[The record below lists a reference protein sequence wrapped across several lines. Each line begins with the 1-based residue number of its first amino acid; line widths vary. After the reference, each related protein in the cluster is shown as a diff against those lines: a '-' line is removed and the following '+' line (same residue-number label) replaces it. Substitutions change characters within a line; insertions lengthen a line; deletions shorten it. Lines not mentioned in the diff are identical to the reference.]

1 MELSKAKIKS
11 SGSFP
16 NLFLIDRYL
25 LKELIL
31 PFIFGM
37 GLFSS
42 LGIAVGTL
50 FDLVRQVSESQV
62 LLAIALQVL
71 LLKIPEFV
79 AYAIPMSVLL
89 ATLMA
94 YSRLSQDSETIA
106 LRSIGVSLYRLIV
119 PAIIFSIMIMGITF
133 LFQELV
139 VPAANYQSAVMLER
153 AIADSD
159 VFSAKQEN
167 ILYPQYENVLQPN
180 GSKQR
185 ILTRIFYAEEF
196 DGQKMQELTVL
207 DLSGE
212 GIDRIVIAKS
222 ASLNPQENSWDFFNG
237 YTYVINPDGSYGS
250 VVRFEKQRLQLPR
263 NSLNLADRTRQYN
276 EMNIARARMALKDLE
291 SSGDTRAAR
300 QLKVRIQEKLSFPFI
315 CLVFGLVGASL
326 GSRLSDGGK
335 AINFG
340 ICLLII
346 FSYYLLAFVTSSLG
360 VAGTLSPIVSA
371 WLPNCFVL
379 VAGSIILVR
388 VAS

>member
-1 MELSKAKIKS
+1 MEISKAKFNSIA
-11 SGSFP
+11 SFP
-16 NLFLIDRYL
+16 NLLLIDRYL
-25 LKELIL
+25 LRELIL

-50 FDLVRQVSESQV
+50 FDLIRQVSESQV
-62 LLAIALQVL
+62 LLAIALEVL
-71 LLKIPEFV
+71 LLKMPEFI

-94 YSRLSQDSETIA
+94 YSRLSQDSELIA

-119 PAIIFSIMIMGITF
+119 PAIVFSTLIMGITF

-139 VPAANYQSAVMLER
+139 VPAANYQSSIILER
-153 AIADSD
+153 AISDRD

-167 ILYPQYENVLQPN
+167 ILYPQYQLVLQPN
-180 GSKQR
+180 GIKQR
-185 ILTRIFYAEEF
+185 ILTRIFHAEQF
-196 DGQKMQELTVL
+196 DGQAMQELTVL
-207 DLSGE
+207 DLSRD
-212 GIDRIVIAKS
+212 GINQIVIAKS
-222 ASLNPQENSWDFFNG
+222 ATLNKQENSWDFFDG
-237 YTYVINPDGSYGS
+237 YTYIINSDGSYGS
-250 VVRFEKQRLQLPR
+250 AIRFEKKTLQIPR
-263 NSLNLADRTRQYN
+263 EGLNLADRTRKYN
-276 EMNIARARMALKDLE
+276 EMNIDLARMALKSLE
-291 SSGDTRAAR
+291 STGDEKAIRR
-300 QLKVRIQEKLSFPFI
+300 LKVRIQEKLSFPFI
-315 CLVFGLVGASL
+315 CLVFGLVGAGL
-326 GSRLSDGGK
+326 GARLTDGGK

-346 FSYYLLAFVTSSLG
+346 FGYYLLAFITSSLG

-379 VAGSIILVR
+379 IAGIIILVR